1 MTSFAEHPDKILI
14 NREMNMAVALEQ
26 NEFRDLLVP
35 LIMNAGTAV
44 INGRLGVTCN
54 TGDRDRGD
62 VGRRLMPESI

>member
-1 MTSFAEHPDKILI
+1 
-14 NREMNMAVALEQ
+14 MAVALEQ

-62 VGRRLMPESI
+62 VGRRLMPEPI